1 MSAAR
6 HRMSSASAAAAA
18 SGGQVRL
25 RDRARSQAHRS
36 QSDVRSP
43 HGLRGSRLRRTRRR
57 HVNRVRLAAGA
68 VGNRSRWT
76 PGRDSAAL
84 PEGRDVHGGVAPERR
99 PRQRSGQV
107 TTSGHARKDTARRG
121 FIVVHTGELGNEP
134 PAWFAEPIHAVG
146 RLLHEPRLAALHDRE
161 RPLVAL
167 PLLGTGAGGKGG
179 RDAGAARG
187 G

>member
-1 MSAAR
+1 MYVL
-6 HRMSSASAAAAA
+6 RMD
-18 SGGQVRL
+18 SGGHVFVVRGDVTSIACDWQL
-25 RDRARSQAHRS
+25 VPSGTDRDGRPGEIQPHCPKDETFTEAWRRSGGRDNAPDRSQR
-36 QSDVRSP
+36 
-43 HGLRGSRLRRTRRR
+43 
-57 HVNRVRLAAGA
+57 A
-68 VGNRSRWT
+68 VML
-76 PGRDSAAL
+76 D
-84 PEGRDVHGGVAPERR
+84 
-99 PRQRSGQV
+99 
-107 TTSGHARKDTARRG
+107 KDTARRG